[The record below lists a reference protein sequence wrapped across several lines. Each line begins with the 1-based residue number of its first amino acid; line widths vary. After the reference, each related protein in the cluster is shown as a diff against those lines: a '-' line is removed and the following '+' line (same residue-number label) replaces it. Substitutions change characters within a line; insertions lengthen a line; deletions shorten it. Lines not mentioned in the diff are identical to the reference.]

1 MVQEVRRVMSS
12 NAQTH
17 QVARQDGL
25 YTVPPHTRERWGE
38 RGDDQPIRKALISAD
53 PVGFESPYEADMVL
67 YYSPADL
74 VFIIRDHCVV
84 TVMAAYRDTIDAQ
97 NLSECVQCG
106 NYSDMVQNDLKC
118 PYCGNKTQKIITN
131 T

>member
-1 MVQEVRRVMSS
+1 MSS

-25 YTVPPHTRERWGE
+25 YTITPHTRERWGE
-38 RGDDQPIRKALISAD
+38 RGDDQLLRKALISAD
-53 PVGFESPYEADMVL
+53 SVGFEYPYEADKVL

-74 VFIIRDHCVV
+74 VFIIREHRVV
-84 TVMAAYRDTIDAQ
+84 TVMPACTDTIDARS
-97 NLSECVQCG
+97 LSQCEQCG
-106 NYSDMVQNDLKC
+106 NYSNLVQNDLKC
-118 PYCGNKTQKIITN
+118 SYCGNKTQKIIIN